1 MNRKKIGAG
10 LIALSFPVIALSMS
24 VGSANAAS
32 VTSTVTAMDVCQWK
46 VAGVPTTIAL
56 SSASKY
62 VGEALVVSSAATDTV
77 QVRLSGSV
85 DTWATVD
92 AASTECTFYN
102 NQSSAALDV
111 AMSSTSV
118 RATYPGVGGAPT
130 EDPLLSFTVGEEKP
144 FAISTA
150 SDCEAS
156 FTVSRS
162 TINLTGGPA
171 TTMVSRNHSTLGN
184 DYAAGAAPKC
194 SISTGYS
201 LTIPAISGVP
211 ASPGAVYSFSGGS
224 VAFVFS
230 TTPKNG

>member
-1 MNRKKIGAG
+1 MNRKKIGAA

-32 VTSTVTAMDVCQWK
+32 VESTVTAMDVCQWK
-46 VAGVPTTIAL
+46 VAGVPTTISL

-62 VGEALVVSSAATDTV
+62 VGAALVVSSAATDTV

-85 DTWATVD
+85 DTWASGD

-102 NQSSAALDV
+102 NQASAALNV

-118 RATYPGVGGAPT
+118 RATYPGVGGVAT
-130 EDPLLSFTVGEEKP
+130 EDTLLSFTVGAEKP
-144 FAISTA
+144 FRINTTSNCESFNVSPSAI
-150 SDCEAS
+150 DL
-156 FTVSRS
+156 
-162 TINLTGGPA
+162 IGGPA
-171 TTMVSRNHSTLGN
+171 TTMVSRNHSTLSN
-184 DYAAGAAPKC
+184 DYVAGAAPKC

-230 TTPKNG
+230 STPKNG

>member
-1 MNRKKIGAG
+1 MNRQKIGAG
-10 LIALSFPVIALSMS
+10 LMALALPVIALSMS

-32 VTSTVTAMDVCQWK
+32 VESTVTAMDVCQWK

-62 VGEALVVSSAATDTV
+62 VGAALVVSSAATDTV

-85 DTWATVD
+85 DTWATGD

-102 NQSSAALDV
+102 NQASAALNV

-118 RATYPGVGGAPT
+118 RATYPGVGGVAT
-130 EDPLLSFTVGEEKP
+130 EDTLLSFTVGAEKP
-144 FAISTA
+144 FKINTTSNCDAA
-150 SDCEAS
+150 
-156 FTVSRS
+156 FTVSPS
-162 TINLTGGPA
+162 TIDLIGGPA
-171 TTMVSRNHSTLGN
+171 TTMVSRAHGTLDN
-184 DYAAGAAPKC
+184 DYVAGAAPKC

-230 TTPKNG
+230 STPKNG

>member
-1 MNRKKIGAG
+1 MNQKKIGAG
-10 LIALSFPVIALSMS
+10 LMALAFPVIALSLS

-32 VTSTVTAMDVCQWK
+32 VESTVTAMDVCQWK
-46 VAGVPTTIAL
+46 VAGVPTTITL

-62 VGEALVVSSAATDTV
+62 VGTALVVSSATTDTV

-85 DTWATVD
+85 DNWTSGD
-92 AASTECTFYN
+92 AESTECTFYN
-102 NQSSAALDV
+102 NQASVALNV

-118 RATYPGVGGAPT
+118 RATYPGVGGVAT
-130 EDPLLSFTVGEEKP
+130 EDPLLSFSVGAEKP
-144 FAISTA
+144 FTISAA
-150 SDCEAS
+150 SNCEAS

-162 TINLTGGPA
+162 TINLTGDPA

-184 DYAAGAAPKC
+184 DYLPGAAPKC

-201 LTIPAISGVP
+201 LTIPAINGVP

-230 TTPKNG
+230 STPKNG